1 MGNIENDYLL
11 LMGSKGELQYEG
23 SLEDCYLVK
32 HMMRL
37 KGFFYLWI
45 CKKETFNKLGI
56 KYEQE

>member
-1 MGNIENDYLL
+1 MNDYLL
-11 LMGSKGELQYEG
+11 LMGERGLIQYKGT
-23 SLEDCYLVK
+23 LEDCYLIK

-45 CKKETFNKLGI
+45 CKETTFNQLGI